1 MGHDERKFTGKKAE
15 VKRDFWTGFF
25 RQYEKKV
32 SLEYPYTKLECLNY
46 ILKAA

>member
-1 MGHDERKFTGKKAE
+1 MEHDTSKVKGKTSE
-15 VKRDFWTGFF
+15 GKRDFWAGFF